1 MMTLSCRIV
10 NVKPKVKMKNEDVDV
25 LWVCVCVANFLIF
38 SYLCARVL
46 QEKILSPL
54 CPKKEFIKLLKLFF
68 NFFSIRSGLLYE
80 MKINII
86 SISFLLR
93 L

>member
-38 SYLCARVL
+38 SYLCVL
-46 QEKILSPL
+46 GSY
-54 CPKKEFIKLLKLFF
+54 KK
-68 NFFSIRSGLLYE
+68 
-80 MKINII
+80 
-86 SISFLLR
+86 
-93 L
+93 

>member
-46 QEKILSPL
+46 QEKIVLYTQ
-54 CPKKEFIKLLKLFF
+54 KKSL
-68 NFFSIRSGLLYE
+68 
-80 MKINII
+80 
-86 SISFLLR
+86 
-93 L
+93 

>member
-46 QEKILSPL
+46 QEKNCPL

-68 NFFSIRSGLLYE
+68 NFFQSDQGYC
-80 MKINII
+80 MK
-86 SISFLLR
+86 
-93 L
+93 

>member
-38 SYLCARVL
+38 SYLGSYKK
-46 QEKILSPL
+46 KIITHAFSMATYFW
-54 CPKKEFIKLLKLFF
+54 CDKFENDEFESDQFF
-68 NFFSIRSGLLYE
+68 
-80 MKINII
+80 
-86 SISFLLR
+86 
-93 L
+93 

>member
-10 NVKPKVKMKNEDVDV
+10 NVKPKVKMNNEDVDV

-46 QEKILSPL
+46 EEINSPL
-54 CPKKEFIKLLKLFF
+54 CPKKELIKLLH
-68 NFFSIRSGLLYE
+68 ICSGLETL
-80 MKINII
+80 I
-86 SISFLLR
+86 
-93 L
+93 

>member
-1 MMTLSCRIV
+1 MDMISFPTLYFCSIIMMTLSCHIV

-46 QEKILSPL
+46 QEKIVLYA
-54 CPKKEFIKLLKLFF
+54 PKKSL
-68 NFFSIRSGLLYE
+68 
-80 MKINII
+80 
-86 SISFLLR
+86 
-93 L
+93 